1 MCDNVILKE
10 IIRMLM
16 ALPLLPANLIKEGLR
31 VVEEY
36 AIKNKLHGVPGVL
49 SLFGYLRH
57 QWIFRAG
64 ISIYL
69 MSKTIL
75 RTLKVQED
83 FHDNMASYFGLAN
96 NHLDIQTFIGETCS
110 TFSFLIVV
118 SV

>member
-1 MCDNVILKE
+1 
-10 IIRMLM
+10 M

-31 VVEEY
+31 AVEEH
-36 AIKNKLHGVPGVL
+36 AIKNKLHSVPGVA

-83 FHDNMASYFGLAN
+83 FHDNMASYFGFTN
-96 NHLDIQTFIGETCS
+96 NHLNMWTFIGNTCS
-110 TFSFLIVV
+110 AFSSLVV
-118 SV
+118 VFVIGTVTLVLQTS